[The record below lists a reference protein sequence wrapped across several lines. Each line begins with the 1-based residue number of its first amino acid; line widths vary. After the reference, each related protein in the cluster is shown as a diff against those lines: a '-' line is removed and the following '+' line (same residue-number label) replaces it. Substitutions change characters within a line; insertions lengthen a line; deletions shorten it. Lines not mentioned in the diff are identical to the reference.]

1 MVNKMKY
8 EFTEMTRGELIA
20 AIVNLQNEI
29 KSLKVAEIE
38 LFGKYTRLIEK
49 NNDDESRRRR
59 GIK

>member
-1 MVNKMKY
+1 MKY
-8 EFTEMTRGELIA
+8 EFEKMTRGVLIA
-20 AIVNLQNEI
+20 TILNLENEI